1 MHEDNNNNDKSQK
14 TEINDPSQLPSGSS
28 RRDFF
33 KNVSGGVVS
42 AGLTGIAGTAS
53 STIPSPAEAAN
64 ATACPTDA
72 DPTRWWIGGTPIRD
86 CVNEFTPP
94 QNIMNPLPA
103 RVNALKDLLISKGV
117 VDQAKIDGFVQYY
130 SQIITPMLGAAVVVQ
145 AWQDQSFKQALLN
158 PPPSQPFYA
167 SMLIRNF
174 LTGTTNPKTNK
185 PFLDPAS
192 TFGMTLGPEG
202 EYIRVVANGPLNKP
216 ETCPDGRR
224 IRLVHNL
231 VVCTVCSCYP
241 QALLGIQPTW
251 YKSQQYRAR
260 AIAEPFGVLKEFAE
274 DAGHNIDAYLKS
286 VDELRVWDSN
296 SEVRIFVIPEMPSSW
311 KGLSFEEK
319 LNRVSRNSMLGAE
332 ILYG

>member
-1 MHEDNNNNDKSQK
+1 MQEDKNSEHAHKN
-14 TEINDPSQLPSGSS
+14 EIEDASPKKNPASS

-42 AGLTGIAGTAS
+42 ASLTGIAGTAS
-53 STIPSPAEAAN
+53 STVPAPAEAA
-64 ATACPTDA
+64 TAAACAPDA
-72 DPTRWWIGGTPIRD
+72 DPTRWWIGGAPIRD
-86 CVNEFTPP
+86 CVTEFTPP

-117 VDQAKIDGFVQYY
+117 VDQNSINLFVQYY
-130 SQIITPMLGAAVVVQ
+130 SQTITPMLGAAVVVH
-145 AWQDQSFKQALLN
+145 AWQDQAFKQALLN

-167 SMLIRNF
+167 SILIRQF
-174 LTGTTNPKTNK
+174 LTGTTNPKTKK
-185 PFLDPAS
+185 PFLDPAN
-192 TFGMTLGPEG
+192 TFGLTLGPEG
-202 EYIRVVANGPLNKP
+202 EYIRVVANGPLNNP

-286 VDELRVWDSN
+286 IDELRVWDSN
-296 SEVRIFVIPEMPSSW
+296 SEVRIFVIPEMPPSW
-311 KGLSFEEK
+311 SGLSFEDK
-319 LNRVSRNSMLGAE
+319 LNRVTRNSMVGAE
-332 ILYG
+332 ILYA